1 VKETKAGTL
10 KPIKGAKPET
20 ADKSGEKGRS
30 KSTAPQE
37 KKKRI
42 NLPLLFLQRMLIPKS
57 KEKKMIKARPLI
69 MKKMIKKRK
78 LKIKKMM

>member
-1 VKETKAGTL
+1 
-10 KPIKGAKPET
+10 
-20 ADKSGEKGRS
+20 
-30 KSTAPQE
+30 
-37 KKKRI
+37 
-42 NLPLLFLQRMLIPKS
+42 MLIPKS